1 MVIQGTAFPPRSS
14 VRYEAEL
21 YFNQANL
28 LTLNVNSDII
38 SCQLQEAD
46 ISVPVGKLPIRF
58 VFPDGWVFVVE
69 HTPEIDTWLKRNNK
83 SGLLGKVESN
93 FMALLAAVIVFLG
106 IVVGGYL
113 YALPWVSGKVVQI
126 LPDSVSVAVGNKILE
141 TLDTNWQESTLPLEQ
156 QKAIRQRVAH
166 HLQQIEP
173 LPYSVEIIFR
183 SSNLGAN
190 AFALPGGKV
199 ILLDQLVEL
208 TDNAQQLD
216 SIILHEIGHIHHRHM
231 MKKLVRS
238 SLLSIGVTFLTG
250 ESSGIVDNLAGVGV
264 FFLSSSFSRQ
274 AEKEAD
280 QFAKNAM
287 TKIYSTS
294 DPMIEIFE
302 LLQQQESS
310 NVRLPEW
317 FSTHPNFEKRIQ
329 ATRD

>member
-46 ISVPVGKLPIRF
+46 VSVPVGKLPIRF

-126 LPDSVSVAVGNKILE
+126 LPDSQCLW
-141 TLDTNWQESTLPLEQ
+141 L
-156 QKAIRQRVAH
+156 
-166 HLQQIEP
+166 
-173 LPYSVEIIFR
+173 
-183 SSNLGAN
+183 
-190 AFALPGGKV
+190 
-199 ILLDQLVEL
+199 
-208 TDNAQQLD
+208 
-216 SIILHEIGHIHHRHM
+216 
-231 MKKLVRS
+231 
-238 SLLSIGVTFLTG
+238 
-250 ESSGIVDNLAGVGV
+250 
-264 FFLSSSFSRQ
+264 
-274 AEKEAD
+274 
-280 QFAKNAM
+280 
-287 TKIYSTS
+287 
-294 DPMIEIFE
+294 
-302 LLQQQESS
+302 
-310 NVRLPEW
+310 
-317 FSTHPNFEKRIQ
+317 
-329 ATRD
+329 